1 MVTRSHE
8 DRLEITLGR
17 LEHGDSLDEPAIWI
31 ELGFAE
37 PGHIAWNSLLK
48 RAGDSSSS
56 TKDFSS
62 VAAFACN
69 FLVSAVDISQ
79 SFAEW
84 EPQIQT
90 VVSTTSERIIR
101 ICYGIYI
108 GPYIQIQ
115 TFDIVRS
122 AVGTVELTYGTMIF
136 LKVTRVHATCGQT
149 TREFG
154 GVRIENSYVFS
165 TTTWCS

>member
-1 MVTRSHE
+1 MYMGHRSA
-8 DRLEITLGR
+8 LNITF
-17 LEHGDSLDEPAIWI
+17 I
-31 ELGFAE
+31 
-37 PGHIAWNSLLK
+37 GH
-48 RAGDSSSS
+48 
-56 TKDFSS
+56 FSS

-136 LKVTRVHATCGQT
+136 LKLFFHM
-149 TREFG
+149 
-154 GVRIENSYVFS
+154 NSPKHH
-165 TTTWCS
+165 